1 MTVASGFLD
10 VGAFSAWGEVVQVS
24 IGRRAFTVA
33 ELVVAIGFLA
43 IIAVVVIGL
52 FVRLTAS
59 SSKSAD
65 QTVALEVANRLLEE
79 HASSSPAVWKDLSSQ
94 QDLQTRV
101 PGVATTFFY
110 RFKFQ
115 QIDPDRSLMGALYR
129 LDVDVFWWSGE
140 GQPAH
145 RSLSRRD
152 YGMLQVHLA
161 RVVFLENFR

>member
-1 MTVASGFLD
+1 M
-10 VGAFSAWGEVVQVS
+10 S

-65 QTVALEVANRLLEE
+65 QTVALEVANRLLE
-79 HASSSPAVWKDLSSQ
+79 AYAGSSPAVWKDLSSQ
-94 QDLQTRV
+94 QDLQTRA

-110 RFKFQ
+110 RFQ
-115 QIDPDRSLMGALYR
+115 YRQIDPGQSLMGVLYR
-129 LDVDVFWWSGE
+129 LDVDVSWWSG
-140 GQPAH
+140 GAQDPQQ
-145 RSLSRRD
+145 RVYRRD
-152 YGMLQVHLA
+152 YGMLQVHLG
-161 RVVFLENFR
+161 RVVFLESFR

>member
-1 MTVASGFLD
+1 MG
-10 VGAFSAWGEVVQVS
+10 
-24 IGRRAFTVA
+24 IGRKAFTVA
-33 ELVVAIGFLA
+33 ELVIAIGFLA

-65 QTVALEVANRLLEE
+65 QTVALEVGNRLLEE
-79 HASSSPAVWKDLSSQ
+79 YASSSPAVWKDLSSRME
-94 QDLQTRV
+94 LQTRA

-110 RFKFQ
+110 RFQ
-115 QIDPDRSLMGALYR
+115 YRQIDPDQSLMGALYR
-129 LDVDVFWWSGE
+129 LDVNVSWWSGE
-140 GQPAH
+140 AQDPQK
-145 RSLSRRD
+145 RVYRRD